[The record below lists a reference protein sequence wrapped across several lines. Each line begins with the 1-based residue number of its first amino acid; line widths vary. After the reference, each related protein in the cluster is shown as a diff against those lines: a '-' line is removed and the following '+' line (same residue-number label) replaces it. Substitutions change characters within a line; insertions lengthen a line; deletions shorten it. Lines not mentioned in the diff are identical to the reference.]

1 MKELAIYCCS
11 LCLFT
16 VLWVSLLVL
25 IDCILSC
32 SSHTTVLNTY
42 FRLFA
47 FLDSSL
53 SLTFPSCF
61 LFWAVTGINSSPN
74 VIHEGK
80 RDIYIIYNDN
90 DFFFIRSLASW
101 IKTDG
106 IGPQGASAQILIF
119 DPVSLSSFSSIHWYV
134 RENPYHWDVSGQRSF
149 EVLYLCYC
157 SFKLA
162 FLSNRI
168 DSPLQIN
175 HITRMSLTNH

>member
-1 MKELAIYCCS
+1 MSELARTYW
-11 LCLFT
+11 LHT
-16 VLWVSLLVL
+16 VLLLAY
-25 IDCILSC
+25 
-32 SSHTTVLNTY
+32 HRTKY
-42 FRLFA
+42 LFPPICLA
-47 FLDSSL
+47 RFL
-53 SLTFPSCF
+53 SLFNLPILLSFEQSLGSTQVPMSFTKGKETFT
-61 LFWAVTGINSSPN
+61 LYTIT
-74 VIHEGK
+74 
-80 RDIYIIYNDN
+80 
-90 DFFFIRSLASW
+90 FFYQIR

-119 DPVSLSSFSSIHWYV
+119 DPALSLSSFSSIHWYV
-134 RENPYHWDVSGQRSF
+134 RDNPYHWDVSGQRSF